1 MLQLQRSLSI
11 ICTLQFGTFCIQNE
25 RTRVVKSYQSQEPY
39 EIRETLESESVEI
52 HYSISGVNNDEVM
65 FSVYKMVPLPSNPN
79 LAEQQRVFTDQGK
92 PDGYRHEK
100 YEGSNMIEMCFTRTD
115 KNKKEITFLVNQ
127 LTAG

>member
-1 MLQLQRSLSI
+1 MLKHFVITILMAAVITQRAKSIQVSL
-11 ICTLQFGTFCIQNE
+11 TDEQPTFCIQNE

-79 LAEQQRVFTDQGK
+79 LSEQQRVFTD
-92 PDGYRHEK
+92 
-100 YEGSNMIEMCFTRTD
+100 
-115 KNKKEITFLVNQ
+115 
-127 LTAG
+127 